1 MGAAARCA
9 SRCHGR
15 DGGALVGGD
24 GRGDDGV
31 GGADD
36 ISPLM
41 RLRTHR
47 CNLLAAEASELIA
60 PDRRPHLPLCG
71 SKSVYLAPFEG
82 ARPAG
87 RPPWPAPRTA
97 RRRRARGVWDASSR
111 GLAARACR

>member
-36 ISPLM
+36 LSPLM

-47 CNLLAAEASELIA
+47 CNLLAAEASEPIA
-60 PDRRPHLPLCG
+60 PH
-71 SKSVYLAPFEG
+71 
-82 ARPAG
+82 
-87 RPPWPAPRTA
+87 
-97 RRRRARGVWDASSR
+97 
-111 GLAARACR
+111 